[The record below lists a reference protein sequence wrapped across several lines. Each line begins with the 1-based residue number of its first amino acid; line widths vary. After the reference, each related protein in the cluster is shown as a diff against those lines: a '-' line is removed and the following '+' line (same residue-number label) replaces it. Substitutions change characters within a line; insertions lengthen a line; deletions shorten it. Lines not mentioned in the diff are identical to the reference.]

1 MAFSLACVSPY
12 RRSLYE
18 NEPAA
23 RSGAL
28 VCGVTAIQERPYSST
43 SHLWETAGPDGEL
56 ISTSGS
62 WSQAFSVGKVKGWE
76 DFGLK
81 ISDCSVPAV
90 LAKERI

>member
-12 RRSLYE
+12 RRSIYE

-28 VCGVTAIQERPYSST
+28 VRGVTAIQERPHSST

-56 ISTSGS
+56 ISTAGGP
-62 WSQAFSVGKVKGWE
+62 SQAFSVGKVKGQE

-81 ISDCSVPAV
+81 ITDCSVPV
-90 LAKERI
+90 MLAKEGI